1 MQDVLYLVIIAAF
14 FAVCVGYVR
23 ALDRLV
29 GPPDDAPDTLD
40 ELAGETGDRSELAG
54 ARR

>member
-1 MQDVLYLVIIAAF
+1 MQDVLYLVITAAF
-14 FAVCVGYVR
+14 FAVCTGYVR

-29 GPPDDAPDTLD
+29 GPPADAPDPLD
-40 ELAGETGDRSELAG
+40 ELSGEPGDRSELAG